1 MVKGVIV
8 RTKEEIKKDID
19 SQKRKIALEESFNKD
34 SGNLSFLY
42 WQLHELER
50 ELNEEYSNKKV

>member
-1 MVKGVIV
+1 M
-8 RTKEEIKKDID
+8 RTKEQIEKDID

-42 WQLHELER
+42 WQLYELEK
-50 ELNEEYSNKKV
+50 ELCDNQ